1 MIWYRLSKMTF
12 LSDLNEYLMLFL
24 SYLQRFIAISKLV
37 GLELCLRFMLYFLVL
52 QIPCRWAVCN
62 GGGGSA
68 MGLVLLQR
76 VLSVKCEPNCWKSC
90 VIG

>member
-52 QIPCRWAVCN
+52 
-62 GGGGSA
+62 
-68 MGLVLLQR
+68 
-76 VLSVKCEPNCWKSC
+76 
-90 VIG
+90 